1 MLEHRNA
8 QPTNPK
14 RVVVIGSRGVIGK
27 PTVDRLTTKNIAVR
41 AVPADELDLLSD
53 GATDRLAGILEPD
66 DSMVMFSALT
76 PDKGRD
82 IATLMKNLTMAE
94 TVCAAIEKSGCAHAI
109 YFSSDAVYP
118 FASGLVTEESAP
130 APADLYGVMHRAREV
145 MFEHTVRKAPLAI
158 LRCTMVLSA
167 RDSHN
172 SYGPNR
178 FIRQATADGKIG
190 LGGAGEEERD
200 HICVDD
206 VVELVIRVLRNAS
219 AGTLNVAT
227 GNSTSFLDVA
237 KLVADQANRHV
248 EITFMERNSPITYR
262 HFDTAALYKAF
273 PDFTPTTLTDAIAQL
288 PMVEHPDVCD

>member
-1 MLEHRNA
+1 MLEHRNT

-27 PTVDRLTTKNIAVR
+27 PMADRLTTENIAVR

-53 GATDRLAGILEPD
+53 GATHRLAAILEPD
-66 DSMVMFSALT
+66 DSVVMFSALT

-118 FASGLVTEESAP
+118 FVSGLVTEESAP
-130 APADLYGVMHRAREV
+130 APADLYGVMHRAREI
-145 MFEHTVRKAPLAI
+145 MFEHTVREAPLAI
-158 LRCTMVLSA
+158 LRCTLVLSA
-167 RDSHN
+167 RDTHN

-178 FIRQATADGKIG
+178 FRRQATADGRIG
-190 LGGAGEEERD
+190 LGGEGEEERD
-200 HICVDD
+200 HISVDD
-206 VVELVIRVLRNAS
+206 VVDLVIRVLRNAS

-227 GNSTSFLDVA
+227 GNSASFLEVA
-237 KLVADQANRHV
+237 KLVANQADRDV
-248 EITFMERNSPITYR
+248 EITFSERNSPITYR
-262 HFDTAALYKAF
+262 HFDIAALHKAF
-273 PDFTPTTLTDAIAQL
+273 PDFTSTTLKDAITQVRL
-288 PMVEHPDVCD
+288 VEQPDL